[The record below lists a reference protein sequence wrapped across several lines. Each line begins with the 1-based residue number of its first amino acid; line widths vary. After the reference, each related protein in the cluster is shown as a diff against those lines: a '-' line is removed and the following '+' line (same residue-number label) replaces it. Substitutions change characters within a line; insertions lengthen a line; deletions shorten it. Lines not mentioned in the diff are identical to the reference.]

1 MNKETKNLEFLFD
14 LAKTQAMLSR
24 SFGNSL
30 GGLNE
35 FMILFYLNNAPEN
48 KMRRIDLANKLGF
61 TASGITRVLLP
72 MEKIGLVKK
81 EKHDYDARISLVIL
95 SPAGKRE
102 LNERL
107 ERATLLADSL
117 LGSAKEKTIAE
128 FSSLLT
134 NICRSIKL
142 G

>member
-1 MNKETKNLEFLFD
+1 MNKETKKLEFLFN

-24 SFGNSL
+24 SFGSNL

-35 FMILFYLNNAPEN
+35 FMILFHLNNAPEN
-48 KMRRIDLANKLGF
+48 KMRRIDLADKLGF

-95 SPAGKRE
+95 APAGKRE

-107 ERATLLADSL
+107 ERAILLADSL
-117 LGSAKEKTIAE
+117 LGSTKEKTIEE

>member
-24 SFGNSL
+24 SFGNTL

-48 KMRRIDLANKLGF
+48 KMRRIDLADKLGF

-107 ERATLLADSL
+107 ERAVLLADSL
-117 LGSAKEKTIAE
+117 VGSAKEKTIAE